1 MALLNVIVNELPRVV
16 RQPSPL
22 RMLLAVSTADA
33 AAGVIAGQVEV
44 VTAANAATVLGANT
58 KSRRWYE
65 ALKAYAEFHLAVLLY
80 DPTGNATKVVSLTGF
95 TGDPESVDAAGGSLD
110 SVLWPDATMNPTLAA
125 AIAAAGAKLN
135 ALPIIDSNYEE
146 GAPAVRGST
155 LQAQTFAN
163 DVVPIGTLAVG
174 NGANFN
180 GVAENGSVI
189 AAAHIARYVGINGI
203 GVHPFSFGHPLF
215 GAAEPLPKRVFS
227 DSDGSAAAV
236 DLARRNL
243 SSVIVDGGVAYLW
256 GGRVK
261 SSTATSALRF
271 FGNRM
276 VANRMV
282 KRGRVVIRP
291 RLVRRLTP
299 SLLDTIVDEVEHTLL
314 AEYGRFVE
322 SVSGGSATVSGDNHL
337 DVRTGVKF
345 HGFAETIELTIDA
358 I

>member
-33 AAGVIAGQVEV
+33 AAGATAGDVEV
-44 VTAANAATVLGANT
+44 LTAANVESVLGAAGT
-58 KSRRWYE
+58 TGRRWYE
-65 ALKAYAEFHLAVLLY
+65 ALEAYANFHLASLLY
-80 DPTGNATKVVSLTGF
+80 DPTSNATKSAALTGF
-95 TGDPESVDAAGGSLD
+95 TGDPEAVDAAGGSLD
-110 SVLWPDATMNPTLAA
+110 AILWPDDEMNATLVAS
-125 AIAAAGAKLN
+125 IAASGATLN
-135 ALPIIDSNYEE
+135 AIPIIDSDY
-146 GAPAVRGST
+146 GVMDTTARAV
-155 LQAQTFAN
+155 AFATN
-163 DVVPIGTLAVG
+163 IVPIGTLAVS

-180 GVAENGSVI
+180 GQAENGSVI

-215 GAAEPLPKRVFS
+215 GAAEPDPKRVFS

-236 DLARRNL
+236 DLGRRKL

-256 GGRVK
+256 GGGLK
-261 SSTATSALRF
+261 SATATSALRF

-276 VANRMV
+276 VAHRMV
-282 KRGRVVIRP
+282 KRGRQVIRP

-299 SLLDTIVDEVEHTLL
+299 SLLDTVVAEVEATLL
-314 AEYGRFVE
+314 AEYARFVE
-322 SVSGGSATVSGDNHL
+322 SVSGGVATVSGDNHL
-337 DVRTGVKF
+337 DVRTGAKF
-345 HGFAETIELTIDA
+345 HGFAETVELTIDA

>member
-33 AAGVIAGQVEV
+33 AAGATAGDVEV
-44 VTAANAATVLGANT
+44 LAAGNVASVLGGAATTG
-58 KSRRWYE
+58 RRWYE
-65 ALKAYAEFHLAVLLY
+65 ALEAYANFHLASLLY
-80 DPTGNATKVVSLTGF
+80 DPTSNATKAAALTGF
-95 TGDPESVDAAGGSLD
+95 TGDPEAVSAAGGSLD
-110 SVLWPDATMNPTLAA
+110 AILWPDDEMNSTLAA
-125 AIAAAGAKLN
+125 AIAASGALLN
-135 ALPIIDSNYEE
+135 AIPIIDSDY
-146 GAPAVRGST
+146 GVTATTAAA
-155 LQAQTFAN
+155 QAFATN
-163 DVVPIGTLAVG
+163 VVPIGTLAVG

-180 GVAENGSVI
+180 GAAENGSVI

-203 GVHPFSFGHPLF
+203 GVHPFSFVHPLF
-215 GAAEPLPKRVFS
+215 GAAVPSPQRVFS

-243 SSVIVDGGVAYLW
+243 SSIIMDGGVAYLW

-261 SSTATSALRF
+261 SATATSALRF

-282 KRGRVVIRP
+282 KRGRQVIRP

-299 SLLDTIVDEVEHTLL
+299 SLLDTVVAELEGTLL
-314 AEYGRFVE
+314 VEYGRFVE
-322 SVSGGSATVSGDNHL
+322 SVSGGRATVSGDNHL
-337 DVRTGVKF
+337 SVRTGAKF
-345 HGFAETIELTIDA
+345 HGFAETVELTIDA